1 MKCLGRVYRTCF
13 IGGLCLTILLASAAL
28 VGFGM
33 RSIRHTKHNRAWGTE
48 APGASVFKL
57 RDGDVY
63 HTYSTFAVGLAELSL
78 VHSVLDLTPTGRDE
92 GGDRHNMWWIKHKE
106 EYEAE
111 PAAAKKA

>member
-1 MKCLGRVYRTCF
+1 M
-13 IGGLCLTILLASAAL
+13 
-28 VGFGM
+28 
-33 RSIRHTKHNRAWGTE
+33 
-48 APGASVFKL
+48 
-57 RDGDVY
+57 Y
-63 HTYSTFAVGLAELSL
+63 HTYSTFAAGLAELSL

>member
-1 MKCLGRVYRTCF
+1 
-13 IGGLCLTILLASAAL
+13 
-28 VGFGM
+28 M

-63 HTYSTFAVGLAELSL
+63 HTYSTFAAGLAELSL